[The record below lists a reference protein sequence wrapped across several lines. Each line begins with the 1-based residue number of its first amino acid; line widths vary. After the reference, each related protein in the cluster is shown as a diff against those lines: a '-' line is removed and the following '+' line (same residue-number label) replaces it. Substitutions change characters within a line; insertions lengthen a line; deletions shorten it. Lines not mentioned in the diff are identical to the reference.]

1 MVLAAG
7 GLENTRLLLEIQ
19 RKAPGRFCGP
29 DGPLGRYYMGHLT
42 GSISNIV
49 IQSPILDAGLD
60 YFNDADGYSVRR
72 RFWPNAELQR
82 LHRLSNITLRT
93 EFPPTSDPSHGNG
106 VLSLAYFG
114 LLFRPLARHLVPEVV
129 RQTHLGNGAVD
140 HKAHLHNI
148 ARDISHIATFFP
160 NYIYRRYIKR
170 SRTHGFFERSRA
182 RRYSLRY
189 HAEHL
194 PNRDSRVLLSE
205 ARDAYGLRRLEINFS
220 FTLADVEP
228 IIRSHECFADWLST
242 AKLGSFIGRCRDSN
256 R

>member
-1 MVLAAG
+1 M
-7 GLENTRLLLEIQ
+7 
-19 RKAPGRFCGP
+19 
-29 DGPLGRYYMGHLT
+29 
-42 GSISNIV
+42 
-49 IQSPILDAGLD
+49 
-60 YFNDADGYSVRR
+60 RR

-93 EFPPTSDPSHGNG
+93 EFPATSDASHGNG

-129 RQTHLGNGAVD
+129 RQTHLGNGIVD

-148 ARDISHIATFFP
+148 AKDISHIASFFP

-205 ARDAYGLRRLEINFS
+205 ARCLR
-220 FTLADVEP
+220 LAP
-228 IIRSHECFADWLST
+228 T
-242 AKLGSFIGRCRDSN
+242 
-256 R
+256 